1 MVYHH
6 NKSNSIKTNK
16 KRENGEKTV
25 KRIKKW
31 LMFLVVVGMA
41 VGLVT
46 GCSSNTA
53 TKSQDTAKQG
63 SDLSGKTLF
72 VYCGAGMTKPFG
84 EITDAFKAETGCD
97 VQVVYANA
105 AQIQNQIQ
113 TTQEGDLFIAG
124 SADELAPVQ
133 NMVKESKDLVKHI
146 PVLAVKSG
154 NPLGITGLNDLTKE
168 GVEVVLGDA
177 DATPIGK
184 IANKALT
191 DLGILGNV
199 NVIARAATAP
209 EIFNALATD
218 QCNAIII
225 WKENVQGPTAE
236 IVKTTDLDAYV
247 KKVPAASLT
256 CSQNSEALGAFLTYL
271 DSEKAKN
278 IWKNYGYELLN

>member
-1 MVYHH
+1 MRRNVM
-6 NKSNSIKTNK
+6 
-16 KRENGEKTV
+16 KRV
-25 KRIKKW
+25 KKW
-31 LMFLVVVGMA
+31 LAVLLVAGMA
-41 VGLVT
+41 IGLVT
-46 GCSSNTA
+46 GCSSNTES
-53 TKSQDTAKQG
+53 KSQDTAKQG
-63 SDLSGKTLF
+63 TALSGKNLF
-72 VYCGAGMTKPFG
+72 VYCGAGMTKPFA
-84 EITDAFKAETGCD
+84 EITDAFKAETGCE

-124 SADELAPVQ
+124 SADELTPVKD
-133 NMVKESKDLVKHI
+133 MVKESKNLVKHI

-154 NPLGITGLNDLTKE
+154 NPLGITGLNDLTKD

-209 EIFNALATD
+209 EIFNALSTD
-218 QCNAIII
+218 ECNAIIV
-225 WKENVQGPTAE
+225 WKENVKGSTTE
-236 IVKTTDLDAYV
+236 VVKTTDLDAYV
-247 KKVPAASLT
+247 KTVPAASLT
-256 CSQNSEALGAFLTYL
+256 CSANPEALGEFLTFL

-278 IWKNYGYELLN
+278 IWKSYGYELLN